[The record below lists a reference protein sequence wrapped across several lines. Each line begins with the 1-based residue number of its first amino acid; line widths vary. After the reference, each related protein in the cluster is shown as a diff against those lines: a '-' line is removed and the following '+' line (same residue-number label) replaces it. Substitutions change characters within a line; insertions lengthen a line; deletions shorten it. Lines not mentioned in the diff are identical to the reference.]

1 MRMMKPL
8 KRKRWTDKEVRAWAK
23 TYIKEKCTI
32 IEVEK
37 IHGVQHSTIWWCFT
51 KRLVD
56 IDSDLYTKVADQL
69 IYNKYHHKVRRRSK
83 EWEK

>member
-1 MRMMKPL
+1 MRMMKL
-8 KRKRWTDKEVRAWAK
+8 FRKKHWTDEEIRVWAQ
-23 TYIKEKCTI
+23 TYIEEKCTI

-51 KRLVD
+51 KRLAN

-69 IYNKYHHKVRRRSK
+69 IYNKYHHRVKRRT
-83 EWEK
+83 EE